1 MTWFISAFVIAS
13 AIFVFAPK
21 SLATPTADSLTQIKG
36 QWRCLLLPLLLLMS
50 LAFILAT
57 LDNAPYLTVAM
68 AFTLTGFA
76 VAVPKLH
83 PYIITGAAFTALSL
97 LLLVLQ
103 R

>member
-13 AIFVFAPK
+13 AIFIFAPK
-21 SLATPTADSLTQIKG
+21 SLATPSADTLTQAKA
-36 QWRCLLLPLLLLMS
+36 QWRWLLLPLLLLVPLTFS
-50 LAFILAT
+50 LTNAN
-57 LDNAPYLTVAM
+57 NAPYITVAI
-68 AFTLTGFA
+68 AFTLTGCA

-83 PYIITGAAFTALSL
+83 PYIITCAAFTALTL